1 VSSYKILG
9 VSLDN
14 GEFSSVKLHESDNI
28 HRANSWVVG
37 YIRSQENYGGYDS
50 INVVT
55 SNGFTKSIYDKQ
67 FGWSHY

>member
-9 VSLDN
+9 VYKDSN
-14 GEFSSVKLHESDNI
+14 FVILHESDNI
-28 HRANSWVVG
+28 ERANSWVVG
-37 YIRSQENYGGYDS
+37 YIRSQDNYGGYDS

-55 SNGFTKSIYDKQ
+55 PNGFTKSIYDKQ

>member
-1 VSSYKILG
+1 MSSYKIFG
-9 VSLDN
+9 VYLDN

-28 HRANSWVVG
+28 ERANSWVVG
-37 YIRSQENYGGYDS
+37 YIRSQDNYGGYDT

-55 SNGFTKSIYDKQ
+55 PNGFTKSIYDKQ